1 MREFEA
7 DPSHPRYHSLWLRH
21 KLELAQH
28 AGMLANSA
36 MIAHGRGEAFDYLL
50 GEKTTDSARHA
61 TKIAAAKLQDA
72 VKPIIC
78 LNGNTTALAADTML
92 QIADHLQCPIEINI
106 FYRTSERMKSLINY
120 LSERKE
126 ELGLGV
132 EILGDSPDYSIP
144 GLKGPRAS
152 CCWNGIGE
160 SDVVFVP
167 LEDGDRCEALR
178 KMGKFVIVVDLNPL
192 SRSAQKASLTIV
204 DEITRVGNNL
214 LKFVKSPIALE
225 DYQNE
230 FFIEGALSHIT
241 HRFL

>member
-1 MREFEA
+1 MCEFEA

-21 KLELAQH
+21 KLELAQN

-61 TKIAAAKLQDA
+61 TKIAAAIMQNA
-72 VKPIIC
+72 TKPIIC
-78 LNGNTTALAADTML
+78 MNGNTTALAADAML
-92 QIADHLQCPIEINI
+92 QIANHLQCPIEINI
-106 FYRTSERMKSLINY
+106 FYRTSERMKAMINY
-120 LSERKE
+120 LTERKD
-126 ELGLGV
+126 ELDLDV
-132 EILGDSPDYSIP
+132 EILGGLPDYSIP

-167 LEDGDRCEALR
+167 LEDGDRCEALT

-192 SRSAQKASLTIV
+192 SRSAQKASLTII

-214 LKFVKSPIALE
+214 LEFVKSPTVLE

-230 FFIEGALSHIT
+230 LFIEEALSHIA

>member
-72 VKPIIC
+72 TKPIIC

-92 QIADHLQCPIEINI
+92 QIAEHLQCPIEINI
-106 FYRTSERMKSLINY
+106 FYRTNERMKALINY

-126 ELGLGV
+126 EDKQCLN
-132 EILGDSPDYSIP
+132 
-144 GLKGPRAS
+144 R
-152 CCWNGIGE
+152 GIMKHIKKNFE
-160 SDVVFVP
+160 YP
-167 LEDGDRCEALR
+167 KIAKE
-178 KMGKFVIVVDLNPL
+178 MGIQEKIYVKFVIDKTGAVTDVKVLRGED
-192 SRSAQKASLTIV
+192 RY
-204 DEITRVGNNL
+204 
-214 LKFVKSPIALE
+214 LKEEAMRLVKSIPKMTPANQRGKPVGVNYTIPINFML
-225 DYQNE
+225 N
-230 FFIEGALSHIT
+230 
-241 HRFL
+241 

>member
-1 MREFEA
+1 
-7 DPSHPRYHSLWLRH
+7 
-21 KLELAQH
+21 
-28 AGMLANSA
+28 
-36 MIAHGRGEAFDYLL
+36 
-50 GEKTTDSARHA
+50 
-61 TKIAAAKLQDA
+61 
-72 VKPIIC
+72 
-78 LNGNTTALAADTML
+78 
-92 QIADHLQCPIEINI
+92 
-106 FYRTSERMKSLINY
+106 MKALINY

-126 ELGLGV
+126 ELGLDV
-132 EILGDSPDYSIP
+132 EILGDLPDYSIP
-144 GLKGPRAS
+144 GLKGPRAF

-214 LKFVKSPIALE
+214 LEFVKSPIALE

-241 HRFL
+241 RRFL